1 MARASGLYTPSN
13 LNQSDNYG
21 LWYGF
26 AMFSPTPG
34 PGLEPP
40 RMSQPLEKAQ
50 IQENPSGR
58 NEITKF
64 DTIVSKRVGKTLI
77 SQLSPKPILIINK
90 MSDKASVKGS
100 IRTVIANADPETAS
114 ISGGKTA
121 AAAYA
126 ERTISG
132 SPVSPLFAAPTDGSD
147 TIVLR
152 SSDGYD
158 FHVNR
163 FILKIGSPPLGSQE
177 QLSGKDG
184 TLMLPEPA
192 CILDVLLTLL
202 YPVEPPTWTSLDGF
216 GPVLDA
222 AIRYDMRGAIETLR
236 QALIS
241 PRRVDD
247 SILPAFSELDPIRVY
262 AIARQAGLEPEA
274 QVAGNATK
282 SVSLRNSQMSVEVE
296 NMPTKFYRDL
306 VLLRDERGHWRETF
320 KLFKTKGITL
330 KGTGGLTRSAST
342 RSTIMSPSL
351 FGRAIRA

>member
-1 MARASGLYTPSN
+1 MIPYIKTGTVQADAVELEATLIEEGNETCAPLHASGCAQDSTLV
-13 LNQSDNYG
+13 
-21 LWYGF
+21 
-26 AMFSPTPG
+26 
-34 PGLEPP
+34 
-40 RMSQPLEKAQ
+40 SQ
-50 IQENPSGR
+50 I
-58 NEITKF
+58 
-64 DTIVSKRVGKTLI
+64 
-77 SQLSPKPILIINK
+77 SPKVLRIFNE
-90 MSDKASVKGS
+90 MGDNASVKGS
-100 IRTVIANADPETAS
+100 IRTVIASPADPETAS
-114 ISGGKTA
+114 ILAGKTP

-126 ERTISG
+126 AAASG
-132 SPVSPLFAAPTDGSD
+132 SPVSPLFAAPADGSD
-147 TIVLR
+147 TVILR

-163 FILKIGSPPLGSQE
+163 FILKIGSPPLGGQE
-177 QLSGKDG
+177 QLNGKDG

-236 QALIS
+236 QALVS
-241 PRRVDD
+241 PRRVDEN
-247 SILPAFSELDPIRVY
+247 ILPAFSELDPLRVY

-274 QVAGNATK
+274 QMAGNATK
-282 SVSLRNSQMSVEVE
+282 SISLRNSQMSVEVE

-306 VLLRDERGHWRETF
+306 VMLRDERGHWRETF

-330 KGTGGLTRSAST
+330 KGTGGMGGLTRTGST